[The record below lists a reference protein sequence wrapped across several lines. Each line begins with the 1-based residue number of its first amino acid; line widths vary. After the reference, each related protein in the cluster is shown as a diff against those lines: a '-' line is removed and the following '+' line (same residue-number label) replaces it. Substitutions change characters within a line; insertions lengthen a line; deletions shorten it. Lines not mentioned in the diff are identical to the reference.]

1 MPTNLDRMVGSNVSL
16 LLTESHNLLITW
28 SQKVIK
34 QMKKVI
40 NSFSRDLWIPK
51 LTEGRLLI
59 RSHMF
64 DQKATFL

>member
-1 MPTNLDRMVGSNVSL
+1 MPTNLDRVVGSNVSL
-16 LLTESHNLLITW
+16 LLAESHNLLITW

-34 QMKKVI
+34 QMKEVI

-59 RSHMF
+59 RSHMS
-64 DQKATFL
+64 DHKVTFL